1 MKIAIRCA
9 AHAMKDEILDKYF
22 IYCCVESTN
31 AFSSFYIFSLKSMC
45 SGRCE
50 HIVATESFCWK
61 LFMEYY
67 FGQYMKEGYMEFE
80 SVG

>member
-1 MKIAIRCA
+1 MKLHFVA

-31 AFSSFYIFSLKSMC
+31 AFSSFYIFSLKS
-45 SGRCE
+45 SSVGGVSILLQQR
-50 HIVATESFCWK
+50 VCWK

-67 FGQYMKEGYMEFE
+67 FGQYMRKDI
-80 SVG
+80 